1 MESAELPLVIDEVPV
16 LAALAVHAAGQ
27 TRFEGAGELR
37 VKESDR
43 LAGLAEGIG
52 SVGGHAAVEA
62 DDLLVAGGGLEGGRV
77 NARGDHRMAMG
88 LIVAGLGARASVEVE
103 GAEASHVSFP
113 GFVEAVRSL
122 GARIE
127 SRG

>member
-1 MESAELPLVIDEVPV
+1 MLFRSAGE
-16 LAALAVHAAGQ
+16 

-43 LAGLAEGIG
+43 LAGLAEGIA

-113 GFVEAVRSL
+113 GFVEALQSL

-127 SRG
+127 T